1 MLRRFVT
8 KKHLVLYFFSIA
20 ITWLEA
26 IITPALVQNIV
37 ASFTNQELG
46 LLWKVLILGILGNL
60 ILLLGLAGKR
70 YYYARL
76 ITDFKY
82 GIKSAIFKRFL
93 NSYEIDEKDI
103 LSDLENDVK
112 QLEENYI
119 EPTVII
125 ISSLGFTTVSI
136 LYALW
141 TNFYLGLIFILFYSF
156 PVLCSAIGSK
166 RLDSLSEKRST
177 VNQSYLASL
186 TNFIGGSQ
194 QIRHYQGQ
202 DYFFARY
209 QKQLQTSLD
218 TEINYEKQ
226 RTLNSLL
233 INSIDAFCSVTPIVI
248 GGFMTYYNYLDAASF
263 VAIYLVSH
271 NIGYQFQELAYFTNT
286 RKANRTL
293 LNKYQKLLDQSNFI
307 SPRSIENIFPIQLNT
322 ISLEKYGNSLLSP
335 ISMHIKQGE
344 KIAIIGESGSGKTT
358 LLNIIHG
365 EETPTSGQI
374 SFAGQNLSRKEI
386 TSFSSYILQDSHYF
400 DTLSLED
407 NILLGLD
414 KNKETLNHI
423 LKKTGL
429 EHLKNRTL
437 RNDSLSGGEK
447 QRLEIARALYHDS
460 QLILAD
466 EIKTNLDLE
475 NSRKISGLLFSLP
488 QTVIEVIHHYTEE
501 DLKHYDQ
508 VIHLSKEK

>member
-1 MLRRFVT
+1 MLKNFFS

-46 LLWKVLILGILGNL
+46 ILWKVLILGILGNL

-93 NSYEIDEKDI
+93 NR
-103 LSDLENDVK
+103 
-112 QLEENYI
+112 LEESYI

-177 VNQSYLASL
+177 VNQSYLSSL

-202 DYFFARY
+202 DFFFARY

-218 TEINYEKQ
+218 AEINYEKQ
-226 RTLNSLL
+226 RTLNSLF

-293 LNKYQKLLDQSNFI
+293 LNKYQKLLGQSDFI
-307 SPRSIENIFPIQLNT
+307 SPRSIENIFPIQLKS
-322 ISLEKYGNSLLSP
+322 ISLEKDGNSLLSP

-374 SFAGQNLSRKEI
+374 SFAGQNLSRQEI

-414 KNKETLNHI
+414 KKEEHLTYI

-437 RNDSLSGGEK
+437 SNDSLSGGE
-447 QRLEIARALYHDS
+447 RNR
-460 QLILAD
+460 
-466 EIKTNLDLE
+466 
-475 NSRKISGLLFSLP
+475 SRPLP
-488 QTVIEVIHHYTEE
+488 
-501 DLKHYDQ
+501 
-508 VIHLSKEK
+508 

>member
-1 MLRRFVT
+1 MLKRFVN
-8 KKHLVLYFFSIA
+8 KKHLILYFFSIA

-112 QLEENYI
+112 QLEESYI

-202 DYFFARY
+202 DYFFTRY

-286 RKANRTL
+286 RKATRSL
-293 LNKYQKLLDQSNFI
+293 LNKYQKLLDQSDSI
-307 SPRSIENIFPIQLNT
+307 SPRSIENIFPIQLDT
-322 ISLEKYGNSLLSP
+322 ISLEKEGNILLSP
-335 ISMHIKQGE
+335 ISMRIKQGE

-374 SFAGQNLSRKEI
+374 GFAGQNLSRQEI
-386 TSFSSYILQDSHYF
+386 TSISSYILQDSHYF

-414 KNKETLNHI
+414 KKEERLNHI

-447 QRLEIARALYHDS
+447 QRLEIARSLYHDS

-466 EIKTNLDLE
+466 EIKANLDSE
-475 NSRKISGLLFSLP
+475 NSRKISDLLFSLP